1 MLKQLLKNN
10 NLKVTKQRL
19 ELLNIINE
27 LNDEST
33 IKNIIDKCPD
43 IDKSTIYR
51 IIELLIDKNIIEKEL
66 NIDNEVYFHIKEKH
80 SHYVTCIKC
89 HKKEKI
95 DLCICNDIN
104 TNLEKEGYEIIN
116 HKIEVMGICAN
127 CK

>member
-51 IIELLIDKNIIEKEL
+51 IIELLMFMI
-66 NIDNEVYFHIKEKH
+66 
-80 SHYVTCIKC
+80 
-89 HKKEKI
+89 
-95 DLCICNDIN
+95 
-104 TNLEKEGYEIIN
+104 
-116 HKIEVMGICAN
+116 
-127 CK
+127 